1 MKLWGSEA
9 ALAREEKSSDSGE
22 IWLWGFG
29 VVWRALL
36 QEVKHRSVQT
46 HTETGCQS
54 STRHRRLR
62 GPPRLSWLRDLEPA
76 QSRPPSRSR
85 PVQPCRQRVPFPPHL
100 WDDTHCC
107 TIISHRKQNVMR
119 MWTVTPP
126 KHQTAA
132 HLESSSP
139 QCLLPS
145 SSEPSQ
151 TSSPEWSCCCQWQRD
166 PEGAE
171 TPKSGERIIH
181 RVPSWAGR
189 VSTRGLAELQRSWGG
204 RLIIYLLLCSQPF
217 GGWPPLRSASL
228 SSWRRART
236 PWGWPRWELPSSTAG
251 QEPWNP
257 SWEETRRTSN
267 AGSHF

>member
-119 MWTVTPP
+119 MRTITPP
-126 KHQTAA
+126 KAPDSCSPGIIFTAVFTSFQFWA
-132 HLESSSP
+132 FSNFQSRMK
-139 QCLLPS
+139 LLLSVTTGP
-145 SSEPSQ
+145 
-151 TSSPEWSCCCQWQRD
+151 
-166 PEGAE
+166 
-171 TPKSGERIIH
+171 
-181 RVPSWAGR
+181 
-189 VSTRGLAELQRSWGG
+189 WGG
-204 RLIIYLLLCSQPF
+204 RDTQVRREDHSQ
-217 GGWPPLRSASL
+217 SAVM
-228 SSWRRART
+228 SWTRVHTWTCRT
-236 PWGWPRWELPSSTAG
+236 SEKL
-251 QEPWNP
+251 
-257 SWEETRRTSN
+257 RRTSDHLLTALLTAIRRLASPPKRFAIILETGTYAMGMTSMGTPFFHCWPRALESFLRGN
-267 AGSHF
+267 EENQ